1 MSIKNDLT
9 NGIAREN
16 PIFRL
21 VLGTC
26 PTLAT
31 SLSVSNGIGM
41 GLAAT
46 VVLVGSNAIIS
57 ALRNVIPDKVRIPA
71 YIVVIAAFVT
81 IVDKLMAAFV
91 PSLHS
96 VLGIF
101 IPLIVVNCII
111 LARAESFASKNPVLN
126 SMADGLGMGM
136 GFTLSLVLMSTIRE
150 ILGTGKLL
158 VAKDFGF
165 AGFKLFN
172 EAFAAKIMISPPG
185 GFITFG
191 LLMALINYISQR
203 REARAN
209 GR

>member
-111 LARAESFASKNPVLN
+111 LARAESFASKNPVIN

-172 EAFAAKIMISPPG
+172 EAFAAKIMISPSG

>member
-1 MSIKNDLT
+1 
-9 NGIAREN
+9 
-16 PIFRL
+16 
-21 VLGTC
+21 
-26 PTLAT
+26 
-31 SLSVSNGIGM
+31 
-41 GLAAT
+41 
-46 VVLVGSNAIIS
+46 
-57 ALRNVIPDKVRIPA
+57 
-71 YIVVIAAFVT
+71 
-81 IVDKLMAAFV
+81 
-91 PSLHS
+91 
-96 VLGIF
+96 
-101 IPLIVVNCII
+101 
-111 LARAESFASKNPVLN
+111 
-126 SMADGLGMGM
+126 LGMGM